1 MAAMGPMQPGWYPD
15 PMGQAE
21 VRWWDGHQWTPA
33 TQGRSAQDRQRRNL
47 TILLVGALSLV
58 GTVLACFTSVSL
70 LTGTTTVWVGVALA
84 VVAAVAA
91 LALRLVGLWLKV
103 IACVLAVAAIA
114 SAIYDEVQLQHKR
127 DQIERIVNG

>member
-1 MAAMGPMQPGWYPD
+1 
-15 PMGQAE
+15 
-21 VRWWDGHQWTPA
+21 
-33 TQGRSAQDRQRRNL
+33 
-47 TILLVGALSLV
+47 LLVGALSLV